1 MKRYLFPLIILL
13 SLLTLWAVATG
24 DLCGLATAR
33 DGAGHFPA
41 PTEVLQYL
49 QTNLKSVVLLVI
61 IGTSIGTPLAMLLHR
76 FLTRKTIAM
85 ALQFAAYLLIAWAA
99 FSIASELSNTPGAPG
114 IHRISAYC
122 TPMGINILML
132 CAVILFAGLPLGAA
146 SVSKP
151 GLRRCL
157 ITTLF
162 FIYLILIWGLLTGD
176 LLWLG
181 VGPEEPV
188 WNPYVL
194 PSPGVVGQYLWDN
207 IVNLKIVNAM
217 GVTLKRLLIG
227 YAIGLVLG
235 VPLGML
241 SAKFKG
247 VNDTLGVL
255 ALGLQAL
262 PSVCWVP
269 LACIWF
275 GQSESALLF
284 VVIMGTLWS
293 VLLSTQN
300 GMKNVPPIYARA
312 ARTMG
317 SGHLHT
323 LLFVTL
329 PASAPFVVSGMKQ
342 GWAFAWRSLMAAE
355 IYVAV
360 VGGFGIGQYLHF
372 GRELQ
377 RMYQVVGIMFI
388 IILVG
393 LLADK
398 LLFSPVESWL
408 HRRWGTDKE

>member
-1 MKRYLFPLIILL
+1 MKRFLTTLLFFAILIL
-13 SLLTLWAVATG
+13 LWAVLTC
-24 DLCGLATAR
+24 DLC
-33 DGAGHFPA
+33 F
-41 PTEVLQYL
+41 
-49 QTNLKSVVLLVI
+49 
-61 IGTSIGTPLAMLLHR
+61 IGI
-76 FLTRKTIAM
+76 
-85 ALQFAAYLLIAWAA
+85 
-99 FSIASELSNTPGAPG
+99 
-114 IHRISAYC
+114 
-122 TPMGINILML
+122 
-132 CAVILFAGLPLGAA
+132 
-146 SVSKP
+146 
-151 GLRRCL
+151 
-157 ITTLF
+157 
-162 FIYLILIWGLLTGD
+162 
-176 LLWLG
+176 
-181 VGPEEPV
+181 GPEEPL
-188 WNPYVL
+188 WSPYVL
-194 PSPGVVGQYLWDN
+194 PPPSIVGQYLWDN
-207 IVNLKIVNAM
+207 ICNLKLLAAM
-217 GVTLKRLLIG
+217 WVTIKRLLIG
-227 YAIGLVLG
+227 YTIGLVLG

-241 SAKFKG
+241 AARFRG

-255 ALGLQAL
+255 ALGFQAL

-275 GQSESALLF
+275 GQSEAALLF

-317 SGHLHT
+317 SRPLHT

-360 VGGFGIGQYLHF
+360 VGGLGIGQYLHF

-377 RMYQVVGIMFI
+377 RMYQVIGIMFI

-398 LLFSPVESWL
+398 LIFSPVESWL